1 MFYLTNVMADA
12 LGMKTLPCEWSLIVR
27 VGKITHEH
35 GIYIVREV
43 SGRNYVGG
51 RMPGFLMMLLLS
63 ML

>member
-43 SGRNYVGG
+43 SGSN
-51 RMPGFLMMLLLS
+51 
-63 ML
+63 